1 MITLAYLLKVQD
13 SEIIVSLSAESAH
26 QRAELVF
33 EGPQIAV
40 AEVQAWLEWQ
50 YGAYGHLAFEGMST
64 TAVDLAAALARPK
77 AAALY
82 QPKRFSGGELVQQVP
97 NPAPPGALT

>member
-1 MITLAYLLKVQD
+1 MVTLAYLLKVQD
-13 SEIIVSLSAESAH
+13 SEVIVSLSAESAH
-26 QRAELVF
+26 QRAELLF
-33 EGPQIAV
+33 EGPQVAV
-40 AEVQAWLEWQ
+40 AEIQEWLEWQ

-77 AAALY
+77 AALY

-97 NPAPPGALT
+97 NPSPPGALT